1 MPRPFGRQVPALW
14 IVLPT
19 VIACAATGFA
29 TAYSSDFR
37 VGLAVGI
44 ALSLCASFLV
54 ERRLKAIASTISDIA
69 AGDRFATLSARGNGI
84 AKHIA
89 TATESIRDALV
100 EADAVV
106 VDQRSREEEIR
117 LRQSG
122 RTFFTQRFQQAVN
135 EVLNTFSAAG
145 EEIRVTAADLATR
158 NTNVREQV
166 ATASSTAATAA
177 RDIGTVATAANEVL
191 DLIGRSGNQLAAAK
205 NAAEHTAGD
214 LVRVD
219 QTVRGL
225 AAAAERIGEVTK
237 LIETIAAQTSL
248 LALNATIE
256 SARAGEAG
264 RGFAVVA
271 SEVKIL
277 AAQTA
282 KAAGDIGAQIHGI
295 QSAVEETAAAIVAVS
310 QSVRATSDTGKT
322 IIATLEQQASELRL
336 IGDRAGDVA
345 GKVGEALPD
354 IGGAIEQV
362 EEAGEAV
369 RMTAEHLLDR
379 SEWLLTA
386 VGRYFADLDHG
397 AIKIG
402 ILHSLSGTMTASERP
417 LQRLLVMLIEEQNAR
432 GGLLGRPVE
441 AVIMNPRSD
450 WKVYADQARAML
462 TEHRVAAI
470 FGCWTSASRKQVLP
484 VVEKENG
491 LLFYP
496 SQYEGEEE
504 SSCIFYTGGTPRQQ
518 ALPAVDYL
526 LGEGRRRFFLVG
538 TDYIYPRTT
547 NAIIRGYLASKGVFD
562 KAVAERYVPFG
573 GNEWKKVAEEIAQF
587 AEQGEAAIISTVS
600 GDANVPFFRELVSA
614 GVKPRSTPVMALSIG
629 EAELPALTAA
639 SMNGHL
645 AAWNYLQS
653 MDTPENRDFIARWRA
668 FTASPHA
675 VVNDAMEAT
684 YIGFKLWVA
693 AVEAAGTID
702 ANKVRAALSGLQV
715 KGLTGFTVKLD
726 ASNHHLHKPVVIGR
740 IENGRIVPVSVSK
753 EPAPPEPW
761 SPWLGVAS
769 ARHRG
774 APGAIAKT
782 AKVVAAGSRF

>member
-1 MPRPFGRQVPALW
+1 MARPFGRQVPAMW

-19 VIACAATGFA
+19 IVASAATGFV
-29 TAYSSDFR
+29 TAYSADFR
-37 VGLAVGI
+37 IGLAVGI

-54 ERRLKAIASTISDIA
+54 ERRLRAIASTIEDIA
-69 AGDRFATLSARGNGI
+69 AGDRFAALPAQNAGVTRS
-84 AKHIA
+84 IA
-89 TATESIRDALV
+89 TATESIRNALV
-100 EADAVV
+100 EADAVA
-106 VDQRSREEEIR
+106 VDQRSREEESR

-122 RTFFTQRFQQAVN
+122 RVFFTHRFQQAVN
-135 EVLNTFSAAG
+135 DVLNSFSAAG
-145 EEIRVTAADLATR
+145 EEIRVTAGELAAR
-158 NTNVREQV
+158 NKNMREQV
-166 ATASSTAATAA
+166 ATATTTATAAA

-191 DLIGRSGNQLAAAK
+191 DLIGRSGDQLAAAK
-205 NAAEHTAGD
+205 DAAEHTAGD
-214 LVRVD
+214 LARVD
-219 QTVRGL
+219 HTVRGL
-225 AAAAERIGEVTK
+225 AAAAERIGEVTR
-237 LIETIAAQTSL
+237 LIEQIAAQTSL

-271 SEVKIL
+271 SEVKML

-295 QSAVEETAAAIVAVS
+295 QSAVDETAAAIVAVS
-310 QSVRATSDTGKT
+310 RSVRATSDTGKS

-345 GKVGEALPD
+345 GKVSDALPD

-379 SEWLLTA
+379 SEWLVDA

-397 AIKIG
+397 AIRIG

-417 LQRLLVMLIEEQNAR
+417 LQRLLVMLIEETNAR
-432 GGLLGRPVE
+432 GGLLGRPLE

-450 WKVYADQARAML
+450 WKVYAEQARAML
-462 TEHRVAAI
+462 IEHKVAAI

-526 LGEGRRRFFLVG
+526 IGTGRSRFFLVG

-547 NAIIRGYLASKGVFD
+547 NAIIRGYLAAKGIAGE
-562 KAVAERYVPFG
+562 AVDERYVPFG
-573 GNEWKKVAEEIAQF
+573 GDEWKKVAEAIEEF
-587 AEQGEAAIISTVS
+587 GENGEAAIVSTVS
-600 GDANVPFFRELVSA
+600 GDANVPFFRELARA
-614 GVKPRSTPVMALSIG
+614 GVKPQTMPVMALSIG
-629 EAELPALTAA
+629 EAELSALATA
-639 SMNGHL
+639 SIDGHL
-645 AAWNYLQS
+645 VAWNYLQS
-653 MDTPENRDFIARWRA
+653 LDTPENHDFIARWRA
-668 FTASPHA
+668 FAGA
-675 VVNDAMEAT
+675 QAIVNDAMEAT
-684 YIGFKLWVA
+684 YIGFKLWSE
-693 AVEAAGTID
+693 AVTAAGTMD
-702 ANKVRAALSGLQV
+702 VNKVRAALGGRAV

-726 ASNHHLHKPVVIGR
+726 ATNHHLHKPVVIGR
-740 IENGRIVPVSVSK
+740 IEGSRILPVSVSK
-753 EPAPPEPW
+753 ELAPPEPW
-761 SPWLGVAS
+761 SPWLAKAGERFTPAKAAAS
-769 ARHRG
+769 AR
-774 APGAIAKT
+774 
-782 AKVVAAGSRF
+782 F

>member
-1 MPRPFGRQVPALW
+1 MPRPFGRRVPALW

-54 ERRLKAIASTISDIA
+54 ERRLKAIGSTISDIA

-106 VDQRSREEEIR
+106 GGQRSREEEIR

-122 RTFFTQRFQQAVN
+122 RTFFTQRFQRAVN

-158 NTNVREQV
+158 NTNMREQV
-166 ATASSTAATAA
+166 ATASSPAATAA
-177 RDIGTVATAANEVL
+177 RDISTVATAANEVL

-295 QSAVEETAAAIVAVS
+295 QSAAEETAAAIVAV
-310 QSVRATSDTGKT
+310 
-322 IIATLEQQASELRL
+322 
-336 IGDRAGDVA
+336 
-345 GKVGEALPD
+345 
-354 IGGAIEQV
+354 
-362 EEAGEAV
+362 
-369 RMTAEHLLDR
+369 
-379 SEWLLTA
+379 
-386 VGRYFADLDHG
+386 
-397 AIKIG
+397 
-402 ILHSLSGTMTASERP
+402 
-417 LQRLLVMLIEEQNAR
+417 
-432 GGLLGRPVE
+432 
-441 AVIMNPRSD
+441 
-450 WKVYADQARAML
+450 
-462 TEHRVAAI
+462 
-470 FGCWTSASRKQVLP
+470 
-484 VVEKENG
+484 
-491 LLFYP
+491 
-496 SQYEGEEE
+496 
-504 SSCIFYTGGTPRQQ
+504 
-518 ALPAVDYL
+518 
-526 LGEGRRRFFLVG
+526 
-538 TDYIYPRTT
+538 
-547 NAIIRGYLASKGVFD
+547 
-562 KAVAERYVPFG
+562 
-573 GNEWKKVAEEIAQF
+573 
-587 AEQGEAAIISTVS
+587 
-600 GDANVPFFRELVSA
+600 
-614 GVKPRSTPVMALSIG
+614 
-629 EAELPALTAA
+629 
-639 SMNGHL
+639 
-645 AAWNYLQS
+645 
-653 MDTPENRDFIARWRA
+653 
-668 FTASPHA
+668 
-675 VVNDAMEAT
+675 
-684 YIGFKLWVA
+684 
-693 AVEAAGTID
+693 
-702 ANKVRAALSGLQV
+702 
-715 KGLTGFTVKLD
+715 
-726 ASNHHLHKPVVIGR
+726 
-740 IENGRIVPVSVSK
+740 
-753 EPAPPEPW
+753 AP
-761 SPWLGVAS
+761 
-769 ARHRG
+769 
-774 APGAIAKT
+774 
-782 AKVVAAGSRF
+782 